1 MGDDWRRNGTCGAC
15 SHFQSDFGAEPDF
28 YGHCKMYPRNGSRTS
43 NDSTCHEFRPL
54 EGFEEKVVLNVR
66 THVPDSSRRSAAPV
80 YSARSAADAVRSNA
94 SDRET
99 ASVIKRRRE
108 SDDGEVV
115 DTPITS
121 YSPAQPASAS
131 GPVSSTFVRPTPV
144 FEADPEASYGASPEA
159 SIRAIAGAVTDPSG
173 ALDPAQLEEA
183 LLDVVETFGA
193 ITAVS
198 LSGELDGAVMVLKPA
213 DPELKPHEVDIETFF
228 HKVVM
233 IRDRIRVL
241 EQKINAHNELSDLEK
256 VELQAPV
263 TRVYQSLTSFNTM
276 FRPSANKWRARRAT
290 RRPLEDLLKRWI
302 PRETVELAAK
312 WIGGTMTVRTKANAE
327 EHEVSIDLV
336 FDRIIRLKKRFRE
349 LEHAIKHQPKL
360 ASDRD
365 SLFDYISKCYGT
377 LTTFNVLFR
386 HRDDG
391 FSSK

>member
-1 MGDDWRRNGTCGAC
+1 
-15 SHFQSDFGAEPDF
+15 
-28 YGHCKMYPRNGSRTS
+28 MYPRNGSRTS
-43 NDSTCHEFRPL
+43 NDSTCHEFKPL

-80 YSARSAADAVRSNA
+80 YSARSADATRSTSADRDVS
-94 SDRET
+94 
-99 ASVIKRRRE
+99 SVVKRRRE
-108 SDDGEVV
+108 SEDGEIV
-115 DTPITS
+115 DTPV
-121 YSPAQPASAS
+121 
-131 GPVSSTFVRPTPV
+131 PVRAAPV
-144 FEADPEASYGASPEA
+144 FEAAPQS
-159 SIRAIAGAVTDPSG
+159 SIAAIASAVTDPSG
-173 ALDPAQLEEA
+173 ALDPVQLEDA
-183 LLDVVETFGA
+183 MLDVAETFGA
-193 ITAVS
+193 IAPTS
-198 LSGELDGAVMVLKPA
+198 LSGELDGATLVLKPA

-241 EQKINAHNELSDLEK
+241 EQKVNAHNGLSDLEK
-256 VELQAPV
+256 VEIQAPV
-263 TRVYQSLTSFNTM
+263 TRVYQSLTSFNTI

-302 PRETVELAAK
+302 PRETVELGAK
-312 WIGGTMTVRTKANAE
+312 WIGGTMTVRTKDNTE
-327 EHEVSIDLV
+327 DHEASIDLI

-365 SLFDYISKCYGT
+365 SLLDYISKCYGT

-386 HRDDG
+386 YREDG

>member
-66 THVPDSSRRSAAPV
+66 THVPDSSRRSTAPA
-80 YSARSAADAVRSNA
+80 YSARSAADAVRSSA
-94 SDRET
+94 ADRDT
-99 ASVIKRRRE
+99 ASVIKRRRDSE
-108 SDDGEVV
+108 DGEVV

-121 YSPAQPASAS
+121 ASPASFSNPGYVSPA
-131 GPVSSTFVRPTPV
+131 PV
-144 FEADPEASYGASPEA
+144 FEAAPEA
-159 SIRAIAGAVTDPSG
+159 SISAIAGAVTDPSG

-193 ITAVS
+193 ITPIS

-213 DPELKPHEVDIETFF
+213 DPELKPHEVDIATFF

-241 EQKINAHNELSDLEK
+241 EQKINAHGDLSDLEK

-263 TRVYQSLTSFNTM
+263 TRVYQSLTSFNTI
-276 FRPSANKWRARRAT
+276 FRPSANKWRSRRAT

-312 WIGGTMTVRTKANAE
+312 WIGGTMTVRTQDNAE

-349 LEHAIKHQPKL
+349 LELAIKHQPKL

-365 SLFDYISKCYGT
+365 GLFDYISKCYGT